1 MHSAASCLG
10 LEPSSCDSLLEKW
23 FIGPRIELSYLIVLF
38 LLLII
43 VVAVLIIIEVILI
56 LEVVLVEI
64 VHAVL
69 ELESL
74 AGEPVDG
81 AGNEL
86 LLDVLTELVVKLE
99 LLLDVLVNLL
109 VVV

>member
-1 MHSAASCLG
+1 LG
-10 LEPSSCDSLLEKW
+10 LEPSSCGNLSANW
-23 FIGPRIELSYLIVLF
+23 FIGAEIELSYLIVIF
-38 LLLII
+38 LLLVI

-56 LEVVLVEI
+56 LEVILVEV

-86 LLDVLTELVVKLE
+86 LLDVLTELVVELE
-99 LLLDVLVNLL
+99 LLLNVLVDLL
-109 VVV
+109 IVI

>member
-1 MHSAASCLG
+1 MDG
-10 LEPSSCDSLLEKW
+10 R
-23 FIGPRIELSYLIVLF
+23 RIDVHVHVHVHWEALFMTCGVRHIEVRRAKVLIKVLIVL
-38 LLLII
+38 
-43 VVAVLIIIEVILI
+43 I
-56 LEVVLVEI
+56 LELVLVEV

-69 ELESL
+69 ELQSL

>member
-1 MHSAASCLG
+1 MPPKSSRRVPANTRETRSTLNLKATTANAIIKKYENAAQSRLHK
-10 LEPSSCDSLLEKW
+10 LAP
-23 FIGPRIELSYLIVLF
+23 ELMGM
-38 LLLII
+38 
-43 VVAVLIIIEVILI
+43 I
-56 LEVVLVEI
+56 LELVLVEV

-69 ELESL
+69 ELQSL

>member
-1 MHSAASCLG
+1 M
-10 LEPSSCDSLLEKW
+10 
-23 FIGPRIELSYLIVLF
+23 LSYLIVIF
-38 LLLII
+38 LLLVI
-43 VVAVLIIIEVILI
+43 VVTVLIVIEVILI
-56 LEVVLVEI
+56 LEIVLVEV

-69 ELESL
+69 ELKSL

-99 LLLDVLVNLL
+99 LLLNVLIDLL
-109 VVV
+109 VVI

>member
-1 MHSAASCLG
+1 MG
-10 LEPSSCDSLLEKW
+10 LEPSSWKFVSIAVFVRCSTEDLW
-23 FIGPRIELSYLIVLF
+23 AYLIII
-38 LLLII
+38 LLLVII
-43 VVAVLIIIEVILI
+43 VVTVLIIIEVVLI
-56 LEVVLVEI
+56 LEIILVEV
-64 VHAVL
+64 VHTVL
-69 ELESL
+69 ELKSL